1 MTAVFTIGA
10 EPVRDDVDVIPG
22 ELVDFTVPVLNAA
35 GAVQDVTLWAVSA
48 HISASRD
55 SVVLH
60 TLDLTPGATGVRVTA
75 TEADT
80 AGWVDWPVPSALWQ
94 LWGTPPGGRATPI
107 ARGWFRIQ

>member
-1 MTAVFTIGA
+1 MTTVYTIGA
-10 EPVRDDVDVIPG
+10 EPARIDVDVIPG
-22 ELVDFTVPVLNAA
+22 EPVGFTVPVTNAA
-35 GAVQDVTLWAVSA
+35 GTLQDVTLWTVSA

-60 TLDLTPGATGVRVTA
+60 TLDLTPGPTGVQVTA
-75 TEADT
+75 AEADT

-94 LWGTPPGGRATPI
+94 LWATPPAGSATPV